1 MRLEY
6 MPHIKQAILTRSLEP
21 LREVG
26 ELLKLMIYVDECD
39 YAQVVVDDDVINETV
54 RFNCRQL
61 R

>member
-1 MRLEY
+1 

-21 LREVG
+21 LREVE
-26 ELLKLMIYVDECD
+26 ELIDLMIYVDECD
-39 YAQVVVDDDVINETV
+39 YAEVVVDDDVINETV